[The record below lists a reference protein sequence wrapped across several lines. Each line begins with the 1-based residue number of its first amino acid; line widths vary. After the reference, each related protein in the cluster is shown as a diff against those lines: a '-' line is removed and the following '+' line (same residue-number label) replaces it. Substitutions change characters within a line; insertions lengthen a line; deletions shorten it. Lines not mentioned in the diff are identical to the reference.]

1 MGTNLIKTV
10 DWNESRQASRAPFR
24 GPVAQSLTLKLSMSS
39 LEVGG
44 KEKKK
49 QNKIKTQTTTT
60 TTTLPCPFAACS

>member
-1 MGTNLIKTV
+1 MTTYILDLSYFTCEMGTNLIKTV

-49 QNKIKTQTTTT
+49 QNKIKT
-60 TTTLPCPFAACS
+60 